1 MRVLMGILLG
11 LAAGYGYG
19 FYDGRHHTE
28 PSVLRMAKNMKNI
41 RKPSI
46 SSVQRAESLRA
57 DAEAKLQ
64 KNADAKMKAA
74 EQ

>member
-1 MRVLMGILLG
+1 MRVLLGILLG

-28 PSVLRMAKNMKNI
+28 PIVLRMAKSI

-64 KNADAKMKAA
+64 KNADDKMKAA
-74 EQ
+74 ER